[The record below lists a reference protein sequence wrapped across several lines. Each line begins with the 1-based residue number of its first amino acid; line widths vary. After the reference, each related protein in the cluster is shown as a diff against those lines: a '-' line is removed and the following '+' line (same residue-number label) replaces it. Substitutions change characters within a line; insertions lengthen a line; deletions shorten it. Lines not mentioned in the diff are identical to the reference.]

1 MWCIDMKKD
10 KISLGKGKVT
20 QICEHKTY
28 TMYYQ
33 SNIEGEHKN
42 ITIPKDTRWCPNC
55 KRVYKTQITAVT

>member
-55 KRVYKTQITAVT
+55 KRG

>member
-1 MWCIDMKKD
+1 MKKD

-33 SNIEGEHKN
+33 SNIDGEHKN

-55 KRVYKTQITAVT
+55 KRVYKIHTEAVT